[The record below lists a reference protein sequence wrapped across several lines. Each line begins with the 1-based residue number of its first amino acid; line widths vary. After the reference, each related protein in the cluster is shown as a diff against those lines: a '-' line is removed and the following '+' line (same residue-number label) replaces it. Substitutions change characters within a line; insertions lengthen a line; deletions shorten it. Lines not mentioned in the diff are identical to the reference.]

1 MLLATPKELINKIS
15 YESST
20 LHPICTLTES
30 EQIVYDKFLA
40 EFNQALRERFDLSSM
55 NNIPSS
61 LVSPRY

>member
-40 EFNQALRERFDLSSM
+40 EFNQALRER
-55 NNIPSS
+55 
-61 LVSPRY
+61 